1 MTGVVSRATIDP
13 AKLPLREAHLPDTPG
28 WWPPPPGWWLV
39 AAALVVLLVV
49 IALWRRRAR
58 RRRHA
63 AEVLFDTTVDA
74 VAGDAVIGNAARV
87 AAVSELLRR
96 AARRRDPSADRLQG
110 ADWLHFLDDGPRARG
125 ARTFADVGAVLL
137 DGGFRREVDADAFAA
152 LRPVAR
158 ARFVALM
165 CQAPRRRR
173 WPWRRG

>member
-1 MTGVVSRATIDP
+1 MIGRVPRTMIDP
-13 AKLPLREAHLPDTPG
+13 VKLPLREAHLPEAPG

-39 AAALVVLLVV
+39 AAVLVVVLIA

-63 AEVLFDTTVDA
+63 VEVLFDTTVDA
-74 VAGDAVIGNAARV
+74 VPGDAALGNAARV
-87 AAVSELLRR
+87 AAMSELLRR

-110 ADWLHFLDDGPRARG
+110 ADWLRFLDDGPRVRG
-125 ARTFADVGAVLL
+125 SRTFADVGGVLL
-137 DGGFRREVDADAFAA
+137 DGGFRRDVDPGALAA

-165 CQAPRRRR
+165 CRAPRRRR

>member
-1 MTGVVSRATIDP
+1 MTGAAIDP
-13 AKLPLREAHLPDTPG
+13 ATLPLRDAHLPDAPA

-39 AAALVVLLVV
+39 AVVAIVVLVA

-74 VAGDAVIGNAARV
+74 VPGEAALGDAARV
-87 AAVSELLRR
+87 AAISELLRR

-110 ADWLHFLDDGPRARG
+110 ADWLHFLDEGGRARG
-125 ARTFADVGAVLL
+125 SRTFAEVGGVLL
-137 DGGFRREVDADAFAA
+137 DGGFRRAVDAGAVAA

-165 CQAPRRRR
+165 CHAPRGRR